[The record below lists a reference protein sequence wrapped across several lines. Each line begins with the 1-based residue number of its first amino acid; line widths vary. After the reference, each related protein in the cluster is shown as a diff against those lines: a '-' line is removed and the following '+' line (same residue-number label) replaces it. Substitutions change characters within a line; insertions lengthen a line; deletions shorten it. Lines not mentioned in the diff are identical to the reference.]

1 MKVKIVQNG
10 EYIFAVKEEN
20 ICKEKKLFYNLTSLK
35 MSNEEGT
42 VICVPLESRKT
53 FAKFLFGLR
62 SKTPLPAQMLDND
75 IIRKPTLE
83 EYLFISAMCKQ
94 DGIVYNKK
102 KDEAKEYIKFTY
114 EINQEN

>member
-1 MKVKIVQNG
+1 MKVKVIQNG
-10 EYIFAVKEEN
+10 DYIFAVKEEN
-20 ICKEKKLFYNLTSLK
+20 ICKEKKLFYNLTSLS
-35 MSNEEGT
+35 MSNEDGT
-42 VICVPLESRKT
+42 VSRVPLESRKT
-53 FAKFLFGLR
+53 LAKFLFGLR
-62 SKTPLPAQMLDND
+62 SKIPLPAQMLDND

>member
-10 EYIFAVKEEN
+10 DYIFAVKEEN
-20 ICKEKKLFYNLTSLK
+20 ICKEKKCFYNLTSLTFAG
-35 MSNEEGT
+35 EGT
-42 VICVPLESRKT
+42 VTCVPLEYKKT
-53 FAKFLFGLR
+53 FAKYLFGLKN
-62 SKTPLPAQMLDND
+62 KTPLPGQMLDTD
-75 IIRKPTLE
+75 IIRKPTIE

-114 EINQEN
+114 EIS

>member
-20 ICKEKKLFYNLTSLK
+20 ICKEKKLFYNLVSLTSGG
-35 MSNEEGT
+35 EGT
-42 VICVPLESRKT
+42 VTCVPVESRKT

-62 SKTPLPAQMLDND
+62 NKTPLPSQMLDND

-114 EINQEN
+114 EISQEN

>member
-1 MKVKIVQNG
+1 MKVKVIQNG
-10 EYIFAVKEEN
+10 DYIFAVKEEN
-20 ICKEKKLFYNLTSLK
+20 ICKEKKLFYNLTSLRAG
-35 MSNEEGT
+35 EGT
-42 VICVPLESRKT
+42 VTCVPLESRKT

-62 SKTPLPAQMLDND
+62 NKTPLPGRMLNND

-102 KDEAKEYIKFTY
+102 KNEAIEVK
-114 EINQEN
+114 

>member
-10 EYIFAVKEEN
+10 GYIFAVKEEN
-20 ICKEKKLFYNLTSLK
+20 ICKEKKRFYNLTSLN
-35 MSNEEGT
+35 SSIGET
-42 VICVPLESRKT
+42 VTCVPLESRKT
-53 FAKFLFGLR
+53 FAKFLFGLKN
-62 SKTPLPAQMLDND
+62 KTPLPGQMLDND

-102 KDEAKEYIKFTY
+102 KDEAKEYIKITY
-114 EINQEN
+114 ETS

>member
-1 MKVKIVQNG
+1 MKVKIIQNG
-10 EYIFAVKEEN
+10 DFIFAVKEEN
-20 ICKEKKLFYNLTSLK
+20 ICKEKKRFYNLTLLS
-35 MSNEEGT
+35 SEGT
-42 VICVPLESRKT
+42 VTYVPLESRKT

-83 EYLFISAMCKQ
+83 EYFFLSAMCKQ

-102 KDEAKEYIKFTY
+102 KDEAKEYIKITY
-114 EINQEN
+114 EIS

>member
-1 MKVKIVQNG
+1 MKVKIIQNG
-10 EYIFAVKEEN
+10 DYIFAVKEEN
-20 ICKEKKLFYNLTSLK
+20 ICKEKKLFYNLTSLN
-35 MSNEEGT
+35 MSSREGT
-42 VICVPLESRKT
+42 VTFVPLESRKT
-53 FAKFLFGLR
+53 FAKLLFGVKY
-62 SKTPLPAQMLDND
+62 KTPLPGQMLDND

-114 EINQEN
+114 ETS

>member
-1 MKVKIVQNG
+1 MKVKIIQNG
-10 EYIFAVKEEN
+10 DYIFAVKEEN
-20 ICKEKKLFYNLTSLK
+20 ICKEKKLFYNLASLSAK
-35 MSNEEGT
+35 EGT
-42 VICVPLESRKT
+42 VTYVPLESRKT

-62 SKTPLPAQMLDND
+62 NKTPLPGQMLDND

-102 KDEAKEYIKFTY
+102 KDEAKEYIKITY
-114 EINQEN
+114 EIS

>member
-1 MKVKIVQNG
+1 MKVKIIQNG

-20 ICKEKKLFYNLTSLK
+20 ICKEKKLFYNLTSL
-35 MSNEEGT
+35 SAGEGT
-42 VICVPLESRKT
+42 VTSLPLESRKT

-62 SKTPLPAQMLDND
+62 NKIPLPGRMLDND

-102 KDEAKEYIKFTY
+102 KDKATEHIKITY
-114 EINQEN
+114 EIS

>member
-1 MKVKIVQNG
+1 MKVKIIQNG
-10 EYIFAVKEEN
+10 NYIFAVKEEN
-20 ICKEKKLFYNLTSLK
+20 ICKEKKLFYNLTSL
-35 MSNEEGT
+35 SANDGT
-42 VICVPLESRKT
+42 VSCVLVESRKT

-75 IIRKPTLE
+75 IIRKPTIE

-114 EINQEN
+114 EISQKN